1 MDFVTVILI
10 AIGLAM
16 DAFAVSIA
24 KGISVDKDRTKMAV
38 LLASLFGGFQA
49 LMPAIG
55 WLAGTGLKDI
65 IMGIDHWIAFGLL
78 GFIGAKMIY
87 DATKDGDGKD
97 DGITLVM
104 ALTLAVA
111 TSIDALMVG
120 VSFAFLEMTILFP
133 ILVIGVVTFVLS
145 FLGVVFG
152 SKMGRIFGRN
162 VKILGG
168 IILVVIGI
176 RILIEHLL

>member
-24 KGISVDKDRTKMAV
+24 KGISVDKNRTKMAI

-55 WLAGTGLKDI
+55 WLAGTGLKEV

-145 FLGVVFG
+145 FFGVMSG
-152 SKMGRIFGRN
+152 SKMGRVFGKN

-168 IILVVIGI
+168 IILVLIGI